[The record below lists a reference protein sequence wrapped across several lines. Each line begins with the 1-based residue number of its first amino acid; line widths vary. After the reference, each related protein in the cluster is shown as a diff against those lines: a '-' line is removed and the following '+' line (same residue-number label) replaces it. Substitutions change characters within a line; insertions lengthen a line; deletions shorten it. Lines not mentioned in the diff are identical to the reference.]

1 MLKAVGEFI
10 VRFMSAAVE
19 DRQQKLIK
27 IDDETYDLV
36 TVDGS
41 RRARFTLNRE
51 TATGSDTIELMG
63 LDHPLVQEE
72 LGRWRSVPPE
82 EIGSRRANN
91 AVAMLIKRIKKSR

>member
-72 LGRWRSVPPE
+72 LGRW
-82 EIGSRRANN
+82 
-91 AVAMLIKRIKKSR
+91 